1 MSRQV
6 AAALCS
12 LILGFMASS
21 SLGIAEQKTA
31 KLVGT
36 VGAAA
41 SKASKDRPIHTTIK
55 DLMQSMIDPS
65 ADVLWNAAGT
75 VVDKEGI
82 HELLPRTPE
91 EWADVRHAAVRIV
104 EGSNLLMM
112 PGRDAAPAG
121 DKSEAEGVELEPPQI
136 TALVKK
142 NRKSFDSFA
151 RALQDLGAEAM
162 RASDAKDVMLLMDI
176 GARMEG
182 VCEGCHQTFW
192 YPPEKPASA
201 RK

>member
-6 AAALCS
+6 AAALCA
-12 LILGFMASS
+12 LILGSMASS

-41 SKASKDRPIHTTIK
+41 SKASKDRPVHTTIK